1 MTIFAH
7 QVTLMFQVDKN
18 LGNTIQ
24 TSVPMH
30 CDNVSTLW
38 DQQQRIQE
46 GKAEWLTIRGSIMK
60 RIRNKSP
67 LSFPLLPSAS
77 PPPPLPP
84 SFPPPSSP
92 LQFWAVNPGLWPL
105 HS

>member
-1 MTIFAH
+1 
-7 QVTLMFQVDKN
+7 MFQVDKN

-30 CDNVSTLW
+30 CDNANTLW

-67 LSFPLLPSAS
+67 LSLPLLPSAS

-84 SFPPPSSP
+84 SFPPSSP
-92 LQFWAVNPGLWPL
+92 LQSWAVNPGLWPF